1 MAEEEKDVNVTRESR
16 TKHGRKLFEA
26 ADVLR
31 VSYRKG
37 GRWKRGETPSPLEI
51 VEKMG
56 GLPEERCRRGG

>member
-16 TKHGRKLFEA
+16 TKRGRKLFEA

-37 GRWKRGETPSPLEI
+37 GGRGSKARPRS
-51 VEKMG
+51 
-56 GLPEERCRRGG
+56 RRR